1 MQKHA
6 GIRGG
11 DRFYM
16 VNTFGEW
23 IKQKRIASGMSQEEL
38 GAKIDLT
45 RQQIGRIES
54 GEQTTRNATAV
65 RLSDALGADSHEGMA
80 FLVATQTGGANI
92 SDEMIR
98 VSDPEDVHT
107 FAMYDGLDAPDKEI
121 ARTMIAGLAKANRK
135 KSIGGGN
142 D

>member
-1 MQKHA
+1 MRQHA
-6 GIRGG
+6 WTGG
-11 DRFYM
+11 RNRFYM

-23 IKQKRIASGMSQEEL
+23 VKQKRMASGMSQEEL
-38 GAKIDLT
+38 GAKVDLT

-65 RLSDALGADSHEGMA
+65 KLSDALGADPHEGMA

-121 ARTMIAGLAKANRK
+121 ARTMIAGLAKADRK
-135 KSIGGGN
+135 KSVGGGG